1 MIITKIEKLD
11 KGKVK
16 VYIDQEFKFCLYEK
30 DLKIHQIK
38 EDAEISEMVYRDIYN
53 NTVLRR
59 AKQKALAVLK
69 FMDRTEA
76 ELILKL
82 KQADYT
88 DPIISD
94 VLTYINSYHYIDDER
109 YASSYIR
116 SKKDIKSKRQI
127 YAELVQKGIDK
138 GNIDQAFSEEYDN
151 EESAILR
158 AVAKKSKSVKDM
170 TYEEKTKLIAS
181 LYRKGF
187 QLDLIKKI
195 ID

>member
-16 VYIDQEFKFCLYEK
+16 VYIDNEFNFCLYEK

-38 EDAEISEMVYRDIYN
+38 EEAEISDAVYRDIYN

-88 DPIISD
+88 EPIISE
-94 VLTYINSYHYIDDER
+94 VITYINSYHYIDDER
-109 YASSYIR
+109 YATNFIR

-138 GNIDQAFSEEYDN
+138 GNIDQAFSKEYDN
-151 EESAILR
+151 EESAIQK
-158 AVAKKSKSVKDM
+158 AVSKKSKAVKDM
-170 TYEEKTKLIAS
+170 TKEEKNKLIAS

-195 ID
+195 IN